1 MEDFSI
7 SEIPLADCI
16 SDCTGSL
23 AYQGCSLRPVCP
35 LSELASPHGGFM
47 EPLSLA
53 VLLSEDGSS
62 KRRRGRRRRRRKP
75 GNKNQAPKEN
85 GRQPSSQEI
94 ERALSRFKAEPRPMG
109 IPKVIDPP
117 PKKVEIRWKTNAVPK
132 PVQVSAGKIS
142 CVPGE
147 FGFLPEER
155 VQEIAVQLEGMPISL
170 EQALSLRAALNQ
182 EKSVYSHSKLM
193 RRSNEFSRRYDSGE
207 SVISLSKRFDAP
219 PVNTFRAVLTGRGW
233 TKTRIKDTLN
243 KNPSKLNKR
252 DREQFELAESVDRV
266 SSVNQTETQNAAEV
280 FEEILCDHF
289 SSLGIR
295 FRKQDDLLNE
305 QKRSE
310 GRAIITPDLLLLDD
324 VRINGIP
331 CAWIDAKHFF
341 GADLKFPRK
350 KTQKQVDR
358 YVAEYGQG
366 AIVYRH
372 GFCDGLRLRGA
383 VKLDSSP
390 LDLQPLEDF
399 HENSRKADD

>member
-1 MEDFSI
+1 M
-7 SEIPLADCI
+7 
-16 SDCTGSL
+16 
-23 AYQGCSLRPVCP
+23 
-35 LSELASPHGGFM
+35 
-47 EPLSLA
+47 
-53 VLLSEDGSS
+53 SEDRST
-62 KRRRGRRRRRRKP
+62 KRRRGRRRSRRRAGGGKT
-75 GNKNQAPKEN
+75 
-85 GRQPSSQEI
+85 SSGGDEKQHRSAEV

-109 IPKVIDPP
+109 IPRTIDPP
-117 PKKVEIRWKTNAVPK
+117 PKKVDIKWKTNAVPRQ
-132 PVQVSAGKIS
+132 VQNAAGKIA
-142 CVPGE
+142 CIPGE

-155 VQEIAVQLEGMPISL
+155 VQEIADQLDGLSISL

-193 RRSNEFSRRYDSGE
+193 RRSNEISRRYDSGE

-219 PVNTFRAVLTGRGW
+219 PVNTFRAILTGRGW

-280 FEEILCDHF
+280 FEEILCDYF

-295 FRKQDDLLNE
+295 FRKQEELLNE
-305 QKRSE
+305 QKKEE

-324 VRINGIP
+324 VRINGVP

-341 GADLKFPRK
+341 GADLKFPKK

-358 YVAEYGQG
+358 YAAEYGQG

-383 VKLDSSP
+383 IKLDSSP
-390 LDLQPLEDF
+390 LDLKPLEDF
-399 HENSRKADD
+399 HENSKK